1 VPNNDPISYDQ
12 LKAMMEVQSKNT
24 EQMVLVADRLKEIAE
39 TNKDIS
45 TKATASEDNKKTLLE
60 MKTTLTDVASK
71 TSFLLIIYS
80 ALTGLV
86 AIAFLIVQIVNW
98 NATRKSSE
106 EIAQQNVY
114 LKKIQ
119 TEGVDRGLLQEQIKA
134 EIEKQNKAIKL
145 NN

>member
-1 VPNNDPISYDQ
+1 
-12 LKAMMEVQSKNT
+12 
-24 EQMVLVADRLKEIAE
+24 
-39 TNKDIS
+39 
-45 TKATASEDNKKTLLE
+45 